1 MKLEIEKTEKIIIM
15 KHMENNKQ
23 QTAIQSFWDK
33 IALQLSI
40 AQINEFLPEFEKAKE
55 MHKEQIENAWDRGRY
70 IGETFPQRV
79 IMPEYENNSEEYYNE
94 TYGTE

>member
-1 MKLEIEKTEKIIIM
+1 MSF
-15 KHMENNKQ
+15 MENNKE
-23 QTAIQSFWDK
+23 TAVEWLVKRF
-33 IALQLSI
+33 LLSGNNLLI
-40 AQINEFLPEFEKAKE
+40 SDFQEANQ
-55 MHKEQIENAWDRGRY
+55 MHKEQIKNAWDRGRY

>member
-1 MKLEIEKTEKIIIM
+1 
-15 KHMENNKQ
+15 MENNKQ

-55 MHKEQIENAWDRGRY
+55 MHKEQIENAWDRGQY
-70 IGETFPQRV
+70 IGETFPQRN
-79 IMPEYENNSEEYYNE
+79 IEPEYENNSEEYYNK
-94 TYGTE
+94 TYRKE